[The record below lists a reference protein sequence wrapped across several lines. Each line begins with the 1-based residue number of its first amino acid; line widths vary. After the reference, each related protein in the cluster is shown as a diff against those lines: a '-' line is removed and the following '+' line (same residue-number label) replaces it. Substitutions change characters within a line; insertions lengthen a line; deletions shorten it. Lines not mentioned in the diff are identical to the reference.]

1 MQVLRDATAFRFFS
15 GNQAGCES
23 LRSPVARAKSRLL
36 VYRRLFGVPSRCPL
50 GEQHGEKGNVQH
62 NQDGTAAA
70 KRRVLWPSWKRDWSH
85 ALAGEER
92 KNIST
97 AFWAVIRPALC
108 PRWPP
113 RSP

>member
-1 MQVLRDATAFRFFS
+1 LRDATAFRFFS

-97 AFWAVIRPALC
+97 AFWDSAVIRPALC